1 MGKHTSQGTKFYK
14 GTHPTQFLNANAQ
27 GLSDSVEEGS
37 FLAKVGGWLRR
48 KGPVCTMTKK

>member
-27 GLSDSVEEGS
+27 GLSESVEEGS
-37 FLAKVGGWLRR
+37 FLAKVGG
-48 KGPVCTMTKK
+48 